1 MKLPPWRILLPGAA
15 SLLIVAAVF
24 VLAFIP
30 LLHITDLGKG
40 MEFDQRMLSAH
51 LYTIEPVEGSQK
63 VHFVSD
69 GTLGRVKDP
78 SSDFWLGDFVL
89 GPQETFWARPSRNA
103 YTEFRLH
110 SVEADGVVIEYEAK
124 YTGGRPLEEA
134 ETVDHGL
141 VRLSWRQ
148 GENPYRLPPGP
159 EVGGRR

>member
-15 SLLIVAAVF
+15 SLLILSAVF

-30 LLHITDLGKG
+30 LLHITDLGKE

-51 LYTIEPVEGSQK
+51 LYTIEPVEGGEK

-78 SSDFWLGDFVL
+78 TGDFWVDDFVL
-89 GPQETFWARPSRNA
+89 APQEVFWGRPSRNA

-110 SVEADGVVIEYEAK
+110 SVEEDGVVIEYEAK
-124 YTGGRPLEEA
+124 YTGGGDPRAA
-134 ETVDHGL
+134 ETVDRGL

-159 EVGGRR
+159 EVGAQR